1 MTLSDREGRAQL
13 EGVIAICRSVSEGA
27 LDPFAVDIDY
37 VLSVIRRHYPKVASL
52 EEFCLDASAIKEL
65 SNVLEK
71 QNDWIQ
77 HQSTTLYKDPFM
89 LQQQLMMMDVSAI
102 AEAFLK
108 SWHPVVELEQISVK
122 TLGGALGYWSD
133 LLPMEE
139 RWAEDQVSPVEAGS
153 ATWLEAQELGLIPLE
168 GFSETMA
175 AYWAEMKEVSEGQGR
190 IPYWEWIGRETY
202 RETLVRAYITCYLVG
217 YGYAIVEMDRFSD
230 NVYLTPLEE
239 QLGAKTQKM
248 ISLPVMVDYEEWRR
262 WREG

>member
-27 LDPFAVDIDY
+27 LDPFAVDVDY

-108 SWHPVVELEQISVK
+108 SWHPIVELEQISAK
-122 TLGGALGYWSD
+122 TLGGAVD
-133 LLPMEE
+133 
-139 RWAEDQVSPVEAGS
+139 AGS

-239 QLGAKTQKM
+239 QSGAETNRM